1 MNRGI
6 GHGPR
11 PAAGE
16 SRRGRLLSCPASA
29 NRYRWRAAEVAA
41 FTADLRRQGRSGNL
55 ARSAEPARSQPG
67 GAEWR

>member
-11 PAAGE
+11 PAAGP
-16 SRRGRLLSCPASA
+16 SRRSRLLSYPASA

-41 FTADLRRQGRSGNL
+41 FTADLRWQDRSGNP
-55 ARSAEPARSQPG
+55 ARGAEPARSQPG
-67 GAEWR
+67 AAEWR

>member
-11 PAAGE
+11 PAAGA

-29 NRYRWRAAEVAA
+29 NRYRWRAAEAAA
-41 FTADLRRQGRSGNL
+41 FTADLPRQRRSGNP

-67 GAEWR
+67 EAE

>member
-6 GHGPR
+6 GNGPR
-11 PAAGE
+11 PTARE
-16 SRRGRLLSCPASA
+16 SRRGRLLSCPVSA

-41 FTADLRRQGRSGNL
+41 VTADLRGQGQSGNP

-67 GAEWR
+67 AAECR